1 MSNIGL
7 KSGWTTLVKE
17 YAFISLGVVA
27 YALGWTIFLLPNNL
41 VGGGVSGFASILLYA
56 TGIPMSVTYLV
67 LNAILLII
75 GTKILGTGFGGKTIY
90 AIIMTS
96 VVLAVMPKLIPI
108 DFINEFAISNGRLIC
123 TILGG
128 VIAGLGIGLSMSQG
142 GSTGGTDIIA
152 LVWCK
157 FYPASPG
164 RVILIID
171 VGIIMSSLLFPSYTS
186 SGELL
191 PFVDKLAIV
200 VYGLI
205 QVTVCGYAIDMYLS
219 GSKQSVQA
227 FIFTKKVDEMAD
239 AIAFDMKRGVTV
251 IPAKG
256 WYSKEDRQVLMVVT
270 RKTDLNILLRYV
282 KSIDPDAFLSVSS
295 VMGVYGQGFD
305 TIKVKSSAIV
315 YGPKSVICVC
325 GVNKIVKNIDEAIRR
340 VKTKAAPP
348 NTVRLGIETPCAKT
362 GECISLRQESPDM
375 CAGCHGDGR
384 ICCNYVVC
392 AQQRHAGRIKV
403 ILIGEEY
410 GY

>member
-1 MSNIGL
+1 MREKLL
-7 KSGWTTLVKE
+7 KTSFTTLLKE
-17 YAFISLGVVA
+17 YALVTLGVVS

-41 VGGGVSGFASILLYA
+41 VGGGVSGFASIVMYA
-56 TGIPMSVTYLV
+56 TGISMGVTYFV
-67 LNAILLII
+67 LNVLLLLI

-96 VVLAVMPKLIPI
+96 VMLSIMPKIIPS
-108 DFINEFAISNGRLIC
+108 DFIQEFATSNGKLIC

-128 VIAGLGIGLSMSQG
+128 VIAGFGIGLSISQG

-152 LVWCK
+152 LLWCK

-171 VGIIMSSLLFPSYTS
+171 VGIILSSLLFPSYTD

-191 PFVDKLAIV
+191 GFSDKLAIV

-205 QVTVCGYAIDMYLS
+205 QVTVSGYAVDLYLS

-227 FIFTKKVDEMAD
+227 FIFTKKVSEMAD

-256 WYSKEDRQVLMVVT
+256 WYSKEERQVLMVVT
-270 RKTDLNILLRYV
+270 RKTDLNLLLRYV
-282 KSIDPDAFLSVSS
+282 KNIDPDAFLSVST

-305 TIKVKSSAIV
+305 TIKVK
-315 YGPKSVICVC
+315 P
-325 GVNKIVKNIDEAIRR
+325 NKKNVSKLPAE
-340 VKTKAAPP
+340 
-348 NTVRLGIETPCAKT
+348 
-362 GECISLRQESPDM
+362 
-375 CAGCHGDGR
+375 
-384 ICCNYVVC
+384 
-392 AQQRHAGRIKV
+392 
-403 ILIGEEY
+403 
-410 GY
+410 